1 MNARRAAFLLSAIA
15 LVALCAAPARSGVK
29 FGDAVPG
36 VIKGTDLERI
46 KRQLNLERFSVVAAV
61 RLGAEDGREAVVV
74 EPLDDPTLARVDES
88 CRKGGFCPGRFD
100 FVGSRLRIVLLQSND
115 VLNVVTVDREARGPK
130 GRLFDL
136 RELMAQPAGATGR
149 KGDPEVLGWN
159 GWADAASDHVALVLI
174 PIVAWTGGRVAAGV
188 AVPLRIQWN
197 DDAGRFQRYSCE
209 AEAEDETSCWFL
221 EEVGY

>member
-1 MNARRAAFLLSAIA
+1 MTNRRTPLLCLIA
-15 LVALCAAPARSGVK
+15 LVALCAGPARSSVK

-46 KRQLNLERFSVVAAV
+46 KRQLDLERFSVVAAA
-61 RLGAEDGREAVVV
+61 RLGAEEGREAVVV
-74 EPLDDPTLARVDES
+74 EPLDDATLARVDES

-100 FVGSRLRIVLLQSND
+100 FVGSRLRIILLEDND
-115 VLNVVTVDREARGPK
+115 VLTVLTVDREARGPK

-136 RELMAQPAGATGR
+136 PSLMAEPAGSPGR
-149 KGDPEVLGWN
+149 KGEPEVLGWS
-159 GWADAASDHVALVLI
+159 GWAEAASEHVALALT
-174 PIVAWTGGRVAAGV
+174 PIVAWTGGRVAAGL

-197 DDAGRFQRYSCE
+197 DGAWRFQFYECV
-209 AEAEDETSCWFL
+209 AEAESEVRCGFL